1 VTARSLGVT
10 DLWDAFDWNVTP
22 EEFKKEQRERYKR
35 WLERN
40 RETAE
45 AKKAAVPE

>member
-10 DLWDAFDWNVTP
+10 DLWDAFDCNITP
-22 EEFKKEQRERYKR
+22 EELEKEQRERYKR

-45 AKKAAVPE
+45 AKKVAAPE